1 MNRFVILLSV
11 IIGTALII
19 GSVQYVAADHLE
31 PGKGIFA
38 DEGIAYI
45 IETKG
50 SPYQVYVQS
59 VIRNGDGQLI
69 NVTESTAVGAYV
81 PHEITDHSFDTL
93 MGKKEIV
100 TIGNIKY
107 EKVQYTH
114 TPSLEYRF
122 VALYPIYTQT
132 PFSFATDRDELLEK
146 YGKEKDYSIWKLHY
160 CATFKG
166 HGYECIPIFQVLIP
180 QMTLGPHDEVTN
192 QWTILRQID
201 APAFDP
207 VPAFGK

>member
-1 MNRFVILLSV
+1 MNGFVILLSM
-11 IIGTALII
+11 IFGTALII

-38 DEGIAYI
+38 DEGVAYI

-50 SPYQVYVQS
+50 SPYQVYLQS

-81 PHEITDHSFDTL
+81 PHEITDHTFNTF

-132 PFSFATDRDELLEK
+132 PFSFDTDRD
-146 YGKEKDYSIWKLHY
+146 
-160 CATFKG
+160 
-166 HGYECIPIFQVLIP
+166 
-180 QMTLGPHDEVTN
+180 
-192 QWTILRQID
+192 
-201 APAFDP
+201 
-207 VPAFGK
+207 